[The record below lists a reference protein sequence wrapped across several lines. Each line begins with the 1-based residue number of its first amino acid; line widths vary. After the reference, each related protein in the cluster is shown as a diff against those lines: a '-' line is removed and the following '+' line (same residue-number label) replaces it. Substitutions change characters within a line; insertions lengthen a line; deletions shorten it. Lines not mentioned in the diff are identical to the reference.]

1 MRTKVLVVVLP
12 VVLGGGLSAGAQTY
26 CTTKVTTV
34 PFTINASGNYC
45 LEKHLSTTATATTNA
60 ITINADY
67 VTLDLNGFKL
77 DGSAAAPGARKGVF
91 ALNRK
96 GIVIRNGVVRGFARA
111 VSLEGSGSSHI
122 IEELRVEASA
132 LAGIWAE
139 GTGVVVR
146 GCRVSATTP
155 PTPDTSADGIRI
167 AGVEARV
174 LNNDVL
180 DTLATGNGTARSIVL
195 DNASSS
201 IVESNRIGNS
211 SLALGSTG
219 IAILN
224 GQDLLVS
231 LNSFSTLDSGLLFES
246 ESFGKYRDNL
256 TSGVNSPYSGGQD
269 VGNNQ

>member
-1 MRTKVLVVVLP
+1 M
-12 VVLGGGLSAGAQTY
+12 
-26 CTTKVTTV
+26 
-34 PFTINASGNYC
+34 
-45 LEKHLSTTATATTNA
+45 
-60 ITINADY
+60 
-67 VTLDLNGFKL
+67 
-77 DGSAAAPGARKGVF
+77 
-91 ALNRK
+91 
-96 GIVIRNGVVRGFARA
+96 
-111 VSLEGSGSSHI
+111 
-122 IEELRVEASA
+122 
-132 LAGIWAE
+132 
-139 GTGVVVR
+139 VVR
-146 GCRVSATTP
+146 GCKVAGTTP

-211 SLALGSTG
+211 SFTVGSTG
-219 IAILN
+219 IDIVA
-224 GQDLLVS
+224 GQDVLVS
-231 LNSFSTLDSGLLFES
+231 SNSFSTLDNGLLFGS